1 MAERTPTSHERATGR
16 PWDAS
21 YRDGPAPWDFG
32 GPQPAV
38 VRRAELFTGP
48 VLDAGCGS
56 GENALFLAGRGLAV
70 LGVDVAETAL
80 ALARE
85 RAAERGRTAEFATA
99 DALHLEKLNRT
110 FPEVLDCGLFHTF
123 DTAERHA
130 YATSLAAVTERT
142 LFLLCFADEG
152 DDPGPHPVPR
162 ADLAAAFSAESGWR
176 ITAVEP
182 DRLMT
187 RFHEHGAAAWFAT
200 IERVRRG

>member
-1 MAERTPTSHERATGR
+1 MAERTPTSHERTTGL

-38 VRRAELFTGP
+38 VRRAVTFTGP
-48 VLDAGCGS
+48 ILDAGCGS
-56 GENALFLAGRGLAV
+56 GENALFLAGRGLEV
-70 LGVDVAETAL
+70 FGVDVAETAL

-85 RAAERGRTAEFATA
+85 RAAERGLTAEFATA
-99 DALHLEKLNRT
+99 DALRLDELGRT
-110 FPEVLDCGLFHTF
+110 FPEVLDCGLLHTF
-123 DTAERHA
+123 DAAEKRA

-152 DDPGPHPVPR
+152 DDPGPHPVSR
-162 ADLAAAFSAESGWR
+162 AELAAAFGESAGWR

-182 DRLMT
+182 DRIMT
-187 RFHEHGAAAWFAT
+187 RFHANGAAAWFAT
-200 IERVRRG
+200 IRRE